1 LNGIEDEAYADL
13 WQKLDVAFFL
23 RQDAGDI
30 AWLTRHLFNRVNS
43 AEPVVRARLS
53 TVGEGLQVAV
63 YMPDQADLF
72 ARICGYFE
80 RHGFSIWDARI
91 HTTRHGYALDT
102 FQVTGMNRLTE
113 TGSYR
118 DLIQLV
124 EYELKTALEKR
135 DLLPAPSM
143 GRLSRQSRSFPVQAR
158 VNMKPDDRGQYV
170 VLSLSASDRTGLIYA
185 VAKVLAQHRVSIH
198 TARINTLG
206 ERVEDVLLLNAEE
219 LSKNPK
225 LQIQIETEILDVLA
239 S

>member
-1 LNGIEDEAYADL
+1 
-13 WQKLDVAFFL
+13 
-23 RQDAGDI
+23 
-30 AWLTRHLFNRVNS
+30 
-43 AEPVVRARLS
+43 
-53 TVGEGLQVAV
+53 
-63 YMPDQADLF
+63 MPDQADLF
-72 ARICGYFE
+72 ARICAYFE

-124 EYELKTALEKR
+124 EYELKTALEKT
-135 DLLPAPSM
+135 DPLPQPNM

-158 VNMKPDDRGQYV
+158 VNMQPDDRGQYV

-225 LQIQIETEILDVLA
+225 LQIQIETELLDVLA